1 MLTSVVGGC
10 VCVFVGPYSLLS
22 ESFDIYI
29 YICSVII
36 RLACQMAPFRLSV
49 HVAVAGTPAHSV
61 AYIVDV
67 DSRLPKLDRLI
78 DYTPTAI
85 HNAWYPIKAALNV

>member
-1 MLTSVVGGC
+1 MLSDHT
-10 VCVFVGPYSLLS
+10 
-22 ESFDIYI
+22 
-29 YICSVII
+29 
-36 RLACQMAPFRLSV
+36 ACLPNGAIPAECT
-49 HVAVAGTPAHSV
+49 HVAGTPAHSV